1 MKQTTFGASI
11 NVDEYLFRE
20 ERISPIAC
28 SFACTAITDHHHVMH
43 AALTYFRKEVSRQ
56 ASRFQGQVF
65 AIQRAIQVLA
75 WVQGGW
81 IGDPL
86 LLGIVH
92 SLPESP
98 SLFCSPRPSGFRI
111 VYTGC

>member
-65 AIQRAIQVLA
+65 AMVADRQKSPTVL
-75 WVQGGW
+75 
-81 IGDPL
+81 I
-86 LLGIVH
+86 H
-92 SLPESP
+92 FSLQ
-98 SLFCSPRPSGFRI
+98 I
-111 VYTGC
+111 